1 VSRRSSADA
10 VAADHLFRVP
20 ARARPRACGTIGGLR
35 REEQIMSR
43 TRRTGFTLI
52 ELLVVIS
59 IIALLVGILMPGIS
73 KARDSALVMK
83 SMANL
88 RNFGAAHAV
97 YASEWNGRQW
107 TTCPDD
113 LSTIISAYQLDYAG
127 NARIPP
133 VPLGFDRYGVHWQ
146 TSKGFA
152 VQHFNWTRNCSLG
165 NFRYFH
171 TKPFN
176 QYINKK
182 VYDQIFWAP
191 KDDTINDR
199 INQWIEDPGEWP
211 VGGDDQGNTPTIM
224 ISTYCTSVAAQN
236 SPDVYR
242 GVSDGDSQHPLSLPA
257 GHRCPNLSSAI
268 YPELKSHMVEHRWLQ
283 NPPSPSIP
291 GTAGVPWFY
300 NMGPDSTPA
309 TLFFDSSVR
318 MKSTREA
325 VAASNRVVL
334 QGEDKLDARDPG
346 CFGVGGYFQT
356 YGYAGA
362 NTRGEINS
370 WHIFTRD
377 GIKGRDFTQ

>member
-20 ARARPRACGTIGGLR
+20 ARARPRVRGTIGGLR

-113 LSTIISAYQLDYAG
+113 LSTMISNYSENY
-127 NARIPP
+127 NAFPQIPA
-133 VPLGFDRYGVHWQ
+133 VPLGFDRFGVHWQ
-146 TSKGFA
+146 TKKGWA
-152 VQHFNWTRNCSLG
+152 IQHFTWTGNCSLG

-191 KDDTINDR
+191 KDTTINDR

-211 VGGDDQGNTPTIM
+211 STNNDGQNPTIV
-224 ISTYCTSVAAQN
+224 ISTYATSVAAQE
-236 SPDVYR
+236 SPDVFR
-242 GVSDGDSQHPLSLPA
+242 GPQDGGSQHPLSLPA
-257 GHRCPNLSSAI
+257 GHRTPNLSSAI
-268 YPELKSHMVEHRWLQ
+268 YPDLKSHMLEHRWLQ

-325 VAASNRVVL
+325 VASSNRVVQ
-334 QGEDKLDARDPG
+334 QGEDKLDAIDVS
-346 CFGVGGYFQT
+346 CFGSGGYFQN
-356 YGYAGA
+356 YGYSGA
-362 NTRGEINS
+362 NQRGEINS